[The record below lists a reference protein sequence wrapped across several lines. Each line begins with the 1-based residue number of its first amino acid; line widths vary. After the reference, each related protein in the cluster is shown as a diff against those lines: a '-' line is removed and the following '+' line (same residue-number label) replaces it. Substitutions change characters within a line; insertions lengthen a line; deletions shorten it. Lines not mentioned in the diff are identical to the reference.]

1 MVKEVEMATRTRNT
15 PALDIDE
22 SLPLQERSWRI
33 RNAAWLAM
41 VLVLGAG
48 VTGLFGRGPLAAAE
62 VTVGPGVT
70 LEYDRWARKRAP
82 LLLRFRAATSP
93 GDTLR
98 IHVGWPLIRSVRVL
112 DIEPHPEGS
121 AADPA
126 GVEYRFSLQPP
137 AGVDFLI
144 QPESA
149 GRLRF
154 SIRAGSAAPVPLT
167 LLIWP

>member
-1 MVKEVEMATRTRNT
+1 VDVATGTRGE

-22 SLPLQERSWRI
+22 SLRLQERSWRI
-33 RNAAWLAM
+33 RKAAWLAM

-62 VTVGPGVT
+62 ATVGPGVT

-98 IHVGWPLIRSVRVL
+98 IHVGWPLVQNVRVL
-112 DIEPHPEGS
+112 DIEPPPAGS
-121 AADPA
+121 VADPA
-126 GVEYRFSLQPP
+126 GVEYRFALQPP
-137 AGVDFLI
+137 AGVDFLV
-144 QPESA
+144 QPEST
-149 GRLRF
+149 GWIRF
-154 SIRAGSAAPVPLT
+154 SIRTGSAAPVPLS